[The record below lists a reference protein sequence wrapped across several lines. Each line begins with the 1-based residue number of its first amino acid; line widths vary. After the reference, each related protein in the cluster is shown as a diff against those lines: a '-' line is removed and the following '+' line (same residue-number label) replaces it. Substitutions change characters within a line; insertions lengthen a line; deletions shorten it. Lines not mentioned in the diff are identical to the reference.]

1 MLDLFIIFVLRNM
14 MFERNFKTELRFERE
29 KIYFIFGIQ
38 LNADVPCHVDKNI
51 GLGTKLNL
59 PAKV

>member
-1 MLDLFIIFVLRNM
+1 M
-14 MFERNFKTELRFERE
+14 MFERNFKMELWFER
-29 KIYFIFGIQ
+29 KIDFIFGIQ
-38 LNADVPCHVDKNI
+38 LNADVPCHVDQNV